1 MGPFLVERRQFNFVL
16 FDKKEMHVYY
26 FFESNHL
33 IKVELI
39 FQKIKTVI
47 SSELCSVVVVACSR
61 RLVGRNMQNCGVRE
75 TSPLLFYFVF
85 FPNPSYSFVPS
96 RLVSSL
102 PFQLRAWNKLLFVVV
117 VFNSTPITYQ
127 YLFENRVNHTPAN
140 HRASP
145 SARK

>member
-26 FFESNHL
+26 FFKSNHL

-39 FQKIKTVI
+39 FQKIRTVI

-85 FPNPSYSFVPS
+85 FSQPIVFLRPVPS
-96 RLVSSL
+96 RLVPSL
-102 PFQLRAWNKLLFVVV
+102 PTESLEQTIVCCCCFQ
-117 VFNSTPITYQ
+117 
-127 YLFENRVNHTPAN
+127 
-140 HRASP
+140 
-145 SARK
+145 